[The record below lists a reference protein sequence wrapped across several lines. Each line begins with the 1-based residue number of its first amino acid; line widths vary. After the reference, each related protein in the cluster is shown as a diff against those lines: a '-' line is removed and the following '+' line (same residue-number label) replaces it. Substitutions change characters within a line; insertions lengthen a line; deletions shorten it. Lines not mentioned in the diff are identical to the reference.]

1 MANAIHY
8 VVSISFLEKA
18 TPTGAVKKKQEIFS
32 HSLKTNNFPSLHT
45 RHSVMNSLSL
55 LSLPPLSPS
64 FLPPLSPPL
73 SPLYRILKHTLDHID
88 NYFFWYRV
96 HS

>member
-8 VVSISFLEKA
+8 FVSISFFRKSHSNGCCE
-18 TPTGAVKKKQEIFS
+18 KKQEIFS

-45 RHSVMNSLSL
+45 RHSVMT
-55 LSLPPLSPS
+55 LSPS
-64 FLPPLSPPL
+64 SLAPL
-73 SPLYRILKHTLDHID
+73 SPLYRTLKHTLDHID